1 MWWMPWVF
9 VPIKE
14 VQDCFKPRGAVK
26 KRYHSGISEWGNPT
40 TFKRRSLITQ
50 SLVYKVI
57 GGAEGT
63 RRTETT

>member
-1 MWWMPWVF
+1 MPWVF

-14 VQDCFKPRGAVK
+14 VLGCLKPRGAVK

-57 GGAEGT
+57 GDAEGT